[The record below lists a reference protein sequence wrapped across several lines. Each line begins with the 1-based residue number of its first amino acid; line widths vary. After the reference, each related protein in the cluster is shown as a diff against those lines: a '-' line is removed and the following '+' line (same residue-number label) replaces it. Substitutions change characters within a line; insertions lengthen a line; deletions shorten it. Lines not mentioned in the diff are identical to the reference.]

1 MSHLVLRVSS
11 CRVLVLFLVGLV
23 LLLFWKTPGFLLSP
37 ILQHVGIANQIQ
49 NDLMIVRAS
58 SVHGMSKKKKVSH
71 LVPWVSSWFVLVL
84 FVVGFVCFESGRHL
98 AFCFHL
104 FSNMW
109 E

>member
-49 NDLMIVRAS
+49 NDLMTVRAS
-58 SVHGMSKKKKVSH
+58 SVHGMSSKKKSVSPSPLGVF
-71 LVPWVSSWFVLVL
+71 LVCF
-84 FVVGFVCFESGRHL
+84 GFVCGWV
-98 AFCFHL
+98 CL
-104 FSNMW
+104 F
-109 E
+109 